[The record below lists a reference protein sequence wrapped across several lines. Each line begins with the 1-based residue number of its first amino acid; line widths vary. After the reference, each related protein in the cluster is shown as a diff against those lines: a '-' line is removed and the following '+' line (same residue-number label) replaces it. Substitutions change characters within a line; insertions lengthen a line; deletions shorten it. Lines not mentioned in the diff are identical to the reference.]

1 VARVRLGG
9 DPARLLE
16 MFVYILASKAR
27 VIYVGVTNNLVRRI
41 WEHRSG
47 AVAGFTRRYG
57 VDRLVYYE
65 SCVDPVSAISREKQ
79 IKGWARVKKVAMIES
94 SNPTW
99 NDLAEH
105 WFLDVSS
112 DDPSH
117 ALGVTCESASPAID
131 ERASHRANPRT
142 CSGWIP
148 KARPLGLSLTGRR
161 DCRSL
166 QIQLMH
172 KFPN

>member
-1 VARVRLGG
+1 
-9 DPARLLE
+9 
-16 MFVYILASKAR
+16 MFVYILASKTR
-27 VIYVGVTNNLVRRI
+27 VIYVGVTNDLVRRI

-65 SCVDPVSAISREKQ
+65 ACVDPAGAISREKQ

-94 SNPTW
+94 LNPAW

-105 WFLDVSS
+105 WFVDVSS

-117 ALGVTCESASPAID
+117 SLGMTHVTATRPSA
-131 ERASHRANPRT
+131 RT
-142 CSGWIP
+142 P
-148 KARPLGLSLTGRR
+148 
-161 DCRSL
+161 
-166 QIQLMH
+166 
-172 KFPN
+172 

>member
-1 VARVRLGG
+1 
-9 DPARLLE
+9 
-16 MFVYILASKAR
+16 MFVYVLASKTRAM
-27 VIYVGVTNNLVRRI
+27 YVGVTNDLVRRV

-65 SCVDPVSAISREKQ
+65 ACVDPAGAISREKQ

-94 SNPTW
+94 LNPTW

-105 WFLDVSS
+105 WFVDVSS

-117 ALGVTCESASPAID
+117 PLGVTRETSV
-131 ERASHRANPRT
+131 
-142 CSGWIP
+142 
-148 KARPLGLSLTGRR
+148 ARP
-161 DCRSL
+161 
-166 QIQLMH
+166 
-172 KFPN
+172 